1 MRVRKSSKRSDRPR
15 RDGGGLEKRVA
26 ASVAALVPGYPK
38 ARLCVAFS
46 GGMDSTA
53 LLTVLARMRALRGRL
68 RAIHV
73 DHGLQPQSRAWAD
86 HCRRVAGE
94 LGVPLEVV
102 TVAIDLRGGAS
113 LEAAAREARYA
124 ALAQRLAAREVL
136 LTAQHAD
143 DQLETVLLQL
153 LRGAGVRGIA
163 AMAAVAPFA
172 GGWLVRPLIA
182 IERAEIEHWARTRK
196 LEWVEDESNQ
206 DERRDRN
213 YLRGRVVPLLRARW
227 PAASVAVARTARHA
241 AEGQRL
247 LELLARA
254 DVEQAADGAALSVR
268 RLRALTS
275 DRRRN
280 ALRFWIARSNHP
292 APDSSRLAEICG
304 PMLEARRDANPS
316 VSWGDAIVQRHAD
329 RLTLRRAAH
338 GAALEQLVWPLRRRR
353 VLELP
358 AGLGRLELAPAPRG
372 PIDLALLPHEVTVRP
387 RRGGERL
394 RPRPGGPTRA
404 LKSLFRELR
413 LAHIERGRVPLLFDG
428 EHLIAAGDLWVDA
441 RVQVRP
447 ETKRR
452 ARLIWHR
459 A

>member
-1 MRVRKSSKRSDRPR
+1 M
-15 RDGGGLEKRVA
+15 EKRIR
-26 ASVAALVPGYPK
+26 ASVAALVPGYRA

-46 GGMDSTA
+46 GGIDSTA
-53 LLTVLARMRALRGRL
+53 LLVVLARMRALRGRL

-73 DHGLQPQSRAWAD
+73 DHGLQPRSGAWAD
-86 HCRRVAGE
+86 HCRKVARR

-102 TVAIDLRGGAS
+102 AVAVDRATGVS
-113 LEAAAREARYA
+113 LEAAAREARYG
-124 ALAQRLAAREVL
+124 ALAQRLGPHEVL

-153 LRGAGVRGIA
+153 LRGAGLPGLA
-163 AMAAVAPFA
+163 AMPAFAPFA
-172 GGWLVRPLIA
+172 SGWLVRPLITT
-182 IERAEIEHWARTRK
+182 ERSEIEQWARSCK
-196 LEWVEDESNQ
+196 LEWIEDDSNE

-213 YLRGRVVPLLRARW
+213 YLRRRVAPQLRARW
-227 PAASVAVARTARHA
+227 PAVSAAVARTARHA

-247 LELLARA
+247 LEALARA
-254 DVEQAADGAALSVR
+254 DVERAADGDALSVP
-268 RLRALTS
+268 RLRSLTG

-292 APDSSRLAEICG
+292 VPDSSRLAELAG
-304 PMLEARRDANPS
+304 PVLEARRDANPR
-316 VSWGDAIVQRHAD
+316 VAWGGVIVQRHAD
-329 RLTLRRAAH
+329 RLTLRHATAAT
-338 GAALEQLVWPLRRRR
+338 ALEPLAWRLRRQR

-358 AGLGRLELAPAPRG
+358 AGFGRLELESTPRG
-372 PIDLALLPHEVTVRP
+372 PIDLALLPREVLVRP

-413 LAHIERGRVPLLFDG
+413 LAHVDRGRVPLLFDG
-428 EHLIAAGDLWVDA
+428 EHLIAAADLWVDA
-441 RVQVRP
+441 RVQARP
-447 ETKRR
+447 DSKRR

>member
-1 MRVRKSSKRSDRPR
+1 
-15 RDGGGLEKRVA
+15 LEKRIVA
-26 ASVAALVPGYPK
+26 SLAALVPGYPR
-38 ARLCVAFS
+38 AALCLAFS

-53 LLTVLARMRALRGRL
+53 LLTALAGVRALRGRL

-86 HCRRVAGE
+86 HCRKIARR
-94 LGVPLEVV
+94 LGVPLEVATV
-102 TVAIDLRGGAS
+102 TVDRTGGAS
-113 LEAAAREARYA
+113 LEAAARTARYG
-124 ALAQRLAAREVL
+124 ALAQRLASHEVL

-153 LRGAGVRGIA
+153 LRGAGLPGIA
-163 AMAAVAPFA
+163 AMPAAAAFA
-172 GGWLVRPLIA
+172 RGWLVRPLLGM
-182 IERAEIEHWARTRK
+182 ERAEIAQWARARK
-196 LEWVEDESNQ
+196 LEWIEDESNV

-213 YLRGRVVPLLRARW
+213 YLRHRVVPLLRARW
-227 PAASVAVARTARHA
+227 PAASAAAARTARHA
-241 AEGQRL
+241 AEGRRL

-254 DVEQAADGAALSVR
+254 DVERAADGAALAVP
-268 RLRALTS
+268 RLRSLPS

-292 APDSSRLAEICG
+292 APDSSRLAEIAG
-304 PMLEARRDANPS
+304 PVLEARRDANPS
-316 VSWGDAIVQRHAD
+316 VAWGDVILQRHAD
-329 RLTLRRAAH
+329 RLTLRRATA
-338 GAALEQLVWPLRRRR
+338 GGALEPVPWPLRRQR

-358 AGLGRLELAPAPRG
+358 AGFGRLELEPTPRG
-372 PIDLALLPHEVTVRP
+372 PIDVALLPRTVIVRP

-404 LKSLFRELR
+404 LKSLLRESR
-413 LAHIERGRVPLLFDG
+413 LAHVERGRLPLLFDG
-428 EHLIAAGDLWVDA
+428 EHLIAAADLWVDA
-441 RVQVRP
+441 RVQARP
-447 ETKRR
+447 ESRRR